1 MNGCTETD
9 KPLISIVVP
18 VYKAEQ
24 YLAQCVS
31 SLIQQTYH
39 HLEIILIDDGS
50 PDRCGEICDSFRK
63 KDSRVIVLHQENKGV
78 SAARNQGIM
87 VSQGQF
93 IAFVDADD
101 CIEPEYIMYLVGL
114 TKQFQCDAAV
124 IARSGYRMK
133 IAEEKLTGE
142 QALEQMLYQK
152 AFDTA
157 PWGKLFR
164 KEIVMSNL
172 FPEGMFYEDLA
183 VICRMVAAAKH
194 VAIGK
199 RQLYHY
205 RRTPDGTMQGGHVLR
220 LLDEIK
226 AADLM
231 FQFVSREVPAVY
243 RAANCRKF
251 SACCQVFAKLPE
263 NGFEKEKR
271 ELWTY
276 LKSSRHEILGDRRA
290 RVKNKIAAIT
300 LYFGENIFRTLWKMQ
315 QR

>member
-1 MNGCTETD
+1 METD

-18 VYKAEQ
+18 VYKAEP
-24 YLAQCVS
+24 YLSKCVNS
-31 SLIQQTYH
+31 ILSQTYSN
-39 HLEIILIDDGS
+39 LEIILIDDGS
-50 PDRCGEICDSFRK
+50 PDHSGEMCDSFSK
-63 KDSRVIVLHQENKGV
+63 KDLRVHVYHQKNQGV
-78 SAARNQGIM
+78 SAARNRG
-87 VSQGQF
+87 VKASEGQF

-101 CIEPEYIMYLVGL
+101 WIEPEYIEYLL
-114 TKQFQCDAAV
+114 ELADQYQCDAAV
-124 IARSGYRMK
+124 AAQPGYRMQLSV
-133 IAEEKLTGE
+133 EKMTGE

-164 KEIVMSNL
+164 RELVEENL
-172 FPEGMFYEDLA
+172 FPLNMFYEDLA
-183 VICRMVAAAKH
+183 VVCRMVVAAKH

-226 AADLM
+226 AANLM
-231 FQFVSREVPAVY
+231 YQFVSQEVPAACK
-243 RAANCRKF
+243 AANCRKF
-251 SACCQVFAKLPE
+251 SACCQAFAKLPD
-263 NGFEKEKR
+263 NGFEKEKK

-276 LKSSRHEILGDRRA
+276 LRASCHEILRDRRA
-290 RVKNKIAAIT
+290 RTKNRIAAIA
-300 LYFGENIFRTLWKMQ
+300 LYFGENIFRTLWKIQ